1 MKKICILSAVNI
13 KHMSLISIYT
23 KYFKE
28 NGMDYD
34 VIYMDKYNEAKGR
47 EHNTMIRA
55 RQIALN
61 LNLNMKIGDVEY
73 QGDGIVLYA
82 ERVEPCEKLE
92 EEMVYFN

>member
-34 VIYMDKYNEAKGR
+34 VIYMDKYNEEENIDAKNIYRFYYGYTDL
-47 EHNTMIRA
+47 NYILNNS
-55 RQIALN
+55 ALN
-61 LNLNMKIGDVEY
+61 SSNVEIGD
-73 QGDGIVLYA
+73 
-82 ERVEPCEKLE
+82 
-92 EEMVYFN
+92 